1 MSENKGYQVIKI
13 LGHQLVILLALSFCS
28 IAFAQDQFVY
38 DAKGKRNPFIPL
50 VSSDGRLLKL
60 DRDEATGELS
70 IQGLIYDKSGRSF
83 AIVNNTVVGIGDM
96 ICGYQVL
103 KIQDNKVIFIKDGQP
118 TEIEIKKEE
127 AK

>member
-1 MSENKGYQVIKI
+1 MSENKGYQIIRI
-13 LGHQLVILLALSFCS
+13 LGYQLGIFLLLSFFS
-28 IAFAQDQFVY
+28 VAFAEDQFVY

-60 DRDEATGELS
+60 DREESTGALS
-70 IQGLIYDKSGRSF
+70 IEGVIYDKSGRSF
-83 AIVNNTVVGIGDM
+83 AIVNNTVVGVGDS
-96 ICGYQVL
+96 IAGYQVL

-118 TEIEIKKEE
+118 VEVEIKKEE